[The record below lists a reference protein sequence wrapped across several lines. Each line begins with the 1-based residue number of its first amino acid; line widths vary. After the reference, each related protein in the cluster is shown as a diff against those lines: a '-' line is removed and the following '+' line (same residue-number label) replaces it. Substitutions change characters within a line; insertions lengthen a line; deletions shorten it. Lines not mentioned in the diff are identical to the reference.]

1 MNRLKTPNNNW
12 PDNTSRVKILYIESG
27 LAGGGSAESL
37 YQHLK
42 VLDRT
47 KYEPI
52 VVFLNRNRYFESI
65 SGIDVRCLVFFD
77 WLYNKEFNEAHPG
90 IIKWISRFQLRISKH
105 VSFLSVI
112 VEHLLHFNVIKRL
125 KQLTLKENIDLIHT
139 NNQVHRDFYAILAAR
154 SKNIPCVSHLRAFN
168 TVGFN
173 KKKAEFVNNNVGRII
188 AYSHGVAECWINK
201 GINSK
206 KINIIHNSIG
216 PMNINGINLHKE
228 FGFNDSFAT
237 IGIVGRIIPV
247 RTHMVLINAFC
258 KLLAKCPETQ
268 LLIVGEGLPEFV
280 DLLVERVNV
289 LGISRNITF
298 TGYYPQAQKII
309 ASLDVL
315 VLPYTI
321 EPFGRIL
328 LEAWKLK
335 TPVVLSKVGYIE
347 EIVRDTVNALLYDI
361 NSEEQLINSLEKILK
376 NSQLRDKLIE
386 NGFQR
391 CQKEFSMDVYSRKI
405 EEIYDDILK
414 DKGFSLKD
422 TKISIEVVHDISV
435 ATPPRKKDNAI
446 PF

>member
-1 MNRLKTPNNNW
+1 MTIAHITR
-12 PDNTSRVKILYIESG
+12 PDNKSRVKILYIESG

-52 VVFLNRNRYFESI
+52 VVFLNQNRYFEGI

-77 WLYNKEFNEAHPG
+77 WLYNKEFNEAHPEL
-90 IIKWISRFQLRISKH
+90 IKWLLRFKHRISKH
-105 VSFLSVI
+105 ISFLSVI
-112 VEHLLHFNVIKRL
+112 VEHLLHFSVIKEL
-125 KQLTLKENIDLIHT
+125 KQLMLKENIDLIHT

-154 SKNIPCVSHLRAFN
+154 SKDIPCVSHIRSVN
-168 TVGFN
+168 TEGFD
-173 KKKAEFVNNNVGRII
+173 KKKAELVNNNVERII
-188 AYSHGVAECWINK
+188 TYSHGVAEYWINK

-206 KINIIHNSIG
+206 KINIVHNSIG

-247 RTHMVLINAFC
+247 RNHMMLINAFC

-268 LLIVGEGLPEFV
+268 LLIIGEGLPKFV
-280 DLLVERVNV
+280 EPLVERVNV
-289 LGISRNITF
+289 LGISRNVTF
-298 TGYYPQAQKII
+298 TGYYPQARKII

-321 EPFGRIL
+321 EPFGRTL

-335 TPVVLSKVGYIE
+335 TPVVLSKVGYIGK
-347 EIVRDTVNALLYDI
+347 IVQDTVNALLFDI
-361 NSEEQLINSLEKILK
+361 DSEEQLINSLEKILK

-386 NGFQR
+386 SGFQW
-391 CQKEFSMDVYSRKI
+391 CQKEFSMDVYSEKI

-414 DKGFSLKD
+414 DKGFSFKD
-422 TKISIEVVHDISV
+422 TKTSIEIVHNISV
-435 ATPPRKKDNAI
+435 TTSPGG
-446 PF
+446 